1 MKNPEHLLADANE
14 TRTMEDWG
22 ADLSIVVP
30 VKDEYESLPQLYE
43 ELCAVLAGLDLRSE
57 VLFVDDGSSDGSPD
71 LVERWT
77 QRDPCVGLI
86 RLRGN
91 FGKAAALAAGF
102 QHSRGRIIITL
113 DSDLQD
119 DPREI
124 PHLLA
129 RLDEGF
135 DLVSGWKQE
144 RKDPKSKIFFSK
156 IYNFLARRLTGVDLH
171 DCNCGFKAY
180 RRELVEELDLYG
192 QFHRWIPALAT
203 WKHFRIGEVPVK
215 HRARLYGTSKYGVGR
230 LFRGLFDLITISFF
244 LRYLHTP
251 NHFFGAAGL
260 GFTLLGVGT
269 EATAVTQIARAG
281 SVGPWS
287 TLLVMGLILIVGG
300 LMFIGLGLFSEMYIF
315 SLGDR
320 RRAYSIQDRRL
331 PNNVMTTPM
340 RLHKR
345 Y

>member
-14 TRTMEDWG
+14 IRTLEDWG

-30 VKDEYESLPQLYE
+30 VKDEVDSLPQLYE
-43 ELCAVLAGLDLRSE
+43 ELCAVQAGLDLRSE
-57 VLFVDDGSSDGSPD
+57 VIFVDDGSTDGSPE

-77 QRDPCVGLI
+77 QRDPTVGLI

-102 QHSRGRIIITL
+102 QHCRGKVIVTL

-124 PHLLA
+124 PNFLV
-129 RLDEGF
+129 RLEQGY

-144 RKDPKSKIFFSK
+144 RKDPRSKIFFSR
-156 IYNFLARRLTGVDLH
+156 IYNFLARQLTGVKLH

-203 WKHFRIGEVPVK
+203 WKHFRVGEVPVR
-215 HRARLYGTSKYGVGR
+215 HRARLYGTSKYGFGR

-269 EATAVTQIARAG
+269 EAAAVTQVVHSAG
-281 SVGPWS
+281 GAGG
-287 TLLVMGLILIVGG
+287 TLLVMGLILIVSG
-300 LMFIGLGLFSEMYIF
+300 LLFIGLGLVSEMHVF

-320 RRAYSIQDRRL
+320 RRAYSIQERHL
-331 PNNVMTTPM
+331 PHNVTMTPM
-340 RLHKR
+340 PLRKR

>member
-14 TRTMEDWG
+14 VRTLEDWG

-30 VKDEYESLPQLYE
+30 VKDEVDSLPQLYE
-43 ELCAVLAGLDLRSE
+43 ELCAVMAGLDLRSE
-57 VLFVDDGSSDGSPD
+57 LIFVDDGSTDDSAE

-77 QRDPCVGLI
+77 QRDPTVGLI

-102 QHSRGRIIITL
+102 QHCRGRFIITL

-124 PHLLA
+124 PHFLA
-129 RLDEGF
+129 RIEEGY

-144 RKDPKSKIFFSK
+144 RKDPRSKIFFSK
-156 IYNFLARRLTGVDLH
+156 IYNFLSRRLTGVKLH

-203 WKHFRIGEVPVK
+203 WKHFRVGEVPVH

-269 EATAVTQIARAG
+269 ETAAVTQVVHGSAG
-281 SVGPWS
+281 AGS
-287 TLLVMGLILIVGG
+287 TLLIMGLILIVSG
-300 LMFIGLGLFSEMYIF
+300 LLFIGLGLVSEMHIF

-320 RRAYSIQDRRL
+320 RRAYSIQERRL
-331 PNNVMTTPM
+331 PNNVTTTPM

>member
-1 MKNPEHLLADANE
+1 
-14 TRTMEDWG
+14 
-22 ADLSIVVP
+22 VVP
-30 VKDEYESLPQLYE
+30 VKDEYQSLPQLYE
-43 ELCAVLAGLDLRSE
+43 EICAVLAGLELRSE
-57 VLFVDDGSSDGSPD
+57 VLFVDDGSSDGSPE

-77 QRDPCVGLI
+77 ERDPCIGLI

-102 QHSRGRIIITL
+102 QHSRGRVIITL

-129 RLDEGF
+129 RLDEGY

-203 WKHFRIGEVPVK
+203 WKHFRIGEVPVR
-215 HRARLYGTSKYGVGR
+215 HRARLYGTSKYG
-230 LFRGLFDLITISFF
+230 
-244 LRYLHTP
+244 
-251 NHFFGAAGL
+251 FGAAGL

-281 SVGPWS
+281 SVGSWS

-331 PNNVMTTPM
+331 PNNVMTSPM

>member
-1 MKNPEHLLADANE
+1 
-14 TRTMEDWG
+14 MEDWG

-30 VKDEYESLPQLYE
+30 VKDEVESLPQLYE
-43 ELCAVLAGLDLRSE
+43 ELCAVVAGLDLRSE
-57 VLFVDDGSSDGSPD
+57 MIFVDDGSTDGSPE

-77 QRDPCVGLI
+77 QRDPTVGLI

-102 QHSRGRIIITL
+102 QHCRGRFIVTL

-124 PHLLA
+124 PNFLA
-129 RLDEGF
+129 RIDEGY

-144 RKDPKSKIFFSK
+144 RKDPRSKIFFSK
-156 IYNFLARRLTGVDLH
+156 IYNFLARSLTGVKLH

-203 WKHFRIGEVPVK
+203 WKHFRVGEVPVR
-215 HRARLYGTSKYGVGR
+215 HRARLYGRSKYGMGR

-251 NHFFGAAGL
+251 NHLFGAAGL

-269 EATAVTQIARAG
+269 EAAAVTQMVHSAG
-281 SVGPWS
+281 GSGS
-287 TLLVMGLILIVGG
+287 TLLVMGLVLIVSG
-300 LMFIGLGLFSEMYIF
+300 LLFIGLGLVSEMHIF

-320 RRAYSIQDRRL
+320 RRAYSIQERYL
-331 PNNVMTTPM
+331 PNNVTTTPM
-340 RLHKR
+340 PLRKR

>member
-14 TRTMEDWG
+14 VRTQEDWG

-30 VKDEYESLPQLYE
+30 VKDEVDSLPQLYE
-43 ELCAVLAGLDLRSE
+43 ELCAVMAGLDLRSE
-57 VLFVDDGSSDGSPD
+57 VLFVDDGSTDGSPE
-71 LVERWT
+71 LIERWT
-77 QRDPCVGLI
+77 ERDPTVGLI

-102 QHSRGRIIITL
+102 QHCRGRFIITL

-124 PHLLA
+124 PHFLTCLA
-129 RLDEGF
+129 EGY

-144 RKDPKSKIFFSK
+144 RKDPHSKIFFSK
-156 IYNFLARRLTGVDLH
+156 IYNFLARRLTGVKLH

-203 WKHFRIGEVPVK
+203 WKHFRVGEVPVR

-230 LFRGLFDLITISFF
+230 LFRGLFDLITITFF

-260 GFTLLGVGT
+260 GFTLLGVGA
-269 EATAVTQIARAG
+269 EAAAVTQMIQGAADSG
-281 SVGPWS
+281 G
-287 TLLVMGLILIVGG
+287 TLLVMGLILIVSG
-300 LMFIGLGLFSEMYIF
+300 LLFIGLGLVAEMHIF

-320 RRAYSIQDRRL
+320 RRAYSIQERRL
-331 PNNVMTTPM
+331 PYNLTTTPM
-340 RLHKR
+340 HLHKR